1 MDAFSLSLQMSGAVL
16 AATLVAAAACDLRS
30 RTIPNL
36 LPVLAAVAF
45 VPAAWAVGL
54 SFEAVALHAAAA
66 IIAFALAALLFA
78 LGAWGGGD
86 AKLAAAVVLWTG
98 FAAAPRFVAV
108 MAVAGGVLALAVLL
122 LQGRRAKVPYGIA
135 IALAGLD
142 WWAGAVLSRGLS

>member
-16 AATLVAAAACDLRS
+16 AATLVAAAACDLRA

-36 LPVLAAVAF
+36 LPALAAIAF
-45 VPAAWAVGL
+45 VPAAWAAGL
-54 SFEAVALHAAAA
+54 SFEAVAAHVGAA
-66 IIAFALAALLFA
+66 ILAFAIAALLFA

-86 AKLAAAVVLWTG
+86 AKLAAAMVLWTG

-122 LQGRRAKVPYGIA
+122 LQGRRAKVPYGVA

-142 WWAGAVLSRGLS
+142 WWAGAILSWGLS